1 MPYTCSGHCKNPRAS
16 FISVTLIEY
25 ICRVLPAKA
34 AYRVHPVV
42 LCVKCIGLNEAAA
55 MDDEDLGNSFSD
67 NK

>member
-1 MPYTCSGHCKNPRAS
+1 M
-16 FISVTLIEY
+16 EY